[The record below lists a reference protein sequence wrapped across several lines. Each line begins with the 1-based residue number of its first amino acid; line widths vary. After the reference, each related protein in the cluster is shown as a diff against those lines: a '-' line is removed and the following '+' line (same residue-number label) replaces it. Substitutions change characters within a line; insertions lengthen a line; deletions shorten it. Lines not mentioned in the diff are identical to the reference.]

1 MEPKQPIE
9 IDGVTF
15 EWSEEHGHW
24 RAGELVLRYSEG
36 LWQCRTFGRF
46 GEESEAKSPNSAV
59 SLARMTDPD
68 FNAEFERLKSAAE
81 QPPTP
86 TLPTPAEL
94 FATRPERFEAFGFVW
109 RDDGCKYAASHCWN
123 SGPFGGVF
131 LQVFRDGECVIE
143 SNEPGSPDLTSLQF
157 DYEATSLQS
166 AYDAAVGA
174 GVDFSSCERVGAG
187 EATQVNGADHRHPSA
202 PAKES
207 DELCPACSRPF
218 SDPYVIRAGHCNSCV
233 ECSTVFTHRK
243 PSKALTVDTPP
254 QPRPIAT
261 GAAKWHVDNTSVTS
275 SPGWE
280 E

>member
-24 RAGELVLRYSEG
+24 RAGELVLRMVAPG
-36 LWQCRTFGRF
+36 HWQSRLFGRHDRNH
-46 GEESEAKSPNSAV
+46 EDANPCDAV
-59 SLARMTDPD
+59 WCAIGRSKDYAV
-68 FNAEFERLKSAAE
+68 EFVRLRQAAE
-81 QPPTP
+81 ALTTTP

-131 LQVFRDGECVIE
+131 LQVFTDGECVIE
-143 SNEPGSPDLTSLQF
+143 SNEPGSPDLPC
-157 DYEATSLQS
+157 EATSLQS

-187 EATQVNGADHRHPSA
+187 EATQVNNVEHQHQT
-202 PAKES
+202 PAKEG

-218 SDPYVIRAGHCNSCV
+218 SDPYVIRAGHCNLCV
-233 ECSTVFTHRK
+233 ECITVFTHRL
-243 PSKALTVDTPP
+243 PSSEFTVDTPP
-254 QPRPIAT
+254 QPRPVAI
-261 GAAKWHVDNTSVTS
+261 GAAKWHVDNTSVAS

>member
-15 EWSEEHGHW
+15 KWAEFP
-24 RAGELVLRYSEG
+24 RLK
-36 LWQCRTFGRF
+36 
-46 GEESEAKSPNSAV
+46 SEAKQQ
-59 SLARMTDPD
+59 
-68 FNAEFERLKSAAE
+68 
-81 QPPTP
+81 QPTPTP

-94 FATRPERFEAFGFVW
+94 FATRPERFEAFGLVW
-109 RDDGCKYAASHCWN
+109 RDDGCKYASSHCWN

-174 GVDFSSCERVGAG
+174 GVDFSSCERVGAVAG
-187 EATQVNGADHRHPSA
+187 EATQG
-202 PAKES
+202 

-233 ECSTVFTHRK
+233 ECATVFTHRL
-243 PSKALTVDTPP
+243 PSSEFTVDTPP
-254 QPRPIAT
+254 QPRPVAT
-261 GAAKWHVDNTSVTS
+261 GAAKWHVDNTSVVS